1 MMNKQL
7 GGRMLKN
14 VQIDRN
20 SSLEH
25 PHCEDLSDGWR
36 PPGGYDGDDRWA
48 LENRVALEQYAQR
61 NEKDGTAAEQLER
74 FLAVHPEMLNG
85 GHAAV

>member
-1 MMNKQL
+1 
-7 GGRMLKN
+7 MLKN
-14 VQIDRN
+14 VHSDRK

-25 PHCEDLSDGWR
+25 PHCEVPSDEWR
-36 PPGGYDGDDRWA
+36 PPGGYDSCDSWS

-61 NEKDGTAAEQLER
+61 NEEDGTAAEQLER
-74 FLAVHPEMLNG
+74 FLAEQPELLSG